1 MARKST
7 FLPGSDSGLVPW
19 LQNLASKIGGFA
31 AKYNIQPNEVT
42 KVQEG
47 VAFLVYWILT
57 RESVKNAVKSVTAYK
72 NEVRDGVK
80 AGGSAS
86 VPPADILFTPPTAV
100 DPGVIPFILSI
111 VGRIKKHQ
119 GYTTA
124 DGNQMGLEGAEQII
138 DLLNL
143 KPVFTVELES
153 GKPTLVWTKGATD
166 AVKIKVKRVIGPSP
180 GPPPPINLDEFAFLA
195 IDTQPDYT
203 DTTPLPPYGET
214 ATWIYVMIYMMD
226 DEEVGQ
232 WSEPVIVTVVGTP

>member
-1 MARKST
+1 MVTSITQVVRLDNLTLLAAFIKTGVS
-7 FLPGSDSGLVPW
+7 F
-19 LQNLASKIGGFA
+19 QN
-31 AKYNIQPNEVT
+31 
-42 KVQEG
+42 
-47 VAFLVYWILT
+47 
-57 RESVKNAVKSVTAYK
+57 
-72 NEVRDGVK
+72 D
-80 AGGSAS
+80 
-86 VPPADILFTPPTAV
+86 
-100 DPGVIPFILSI
+100 LSSNL
-111 VGRIKKHQ
+111 IK
-119 GYTTA
+119 
-124 DGNQMGLEGAEQII
+124 II

-166 AVKIKVKRVIGPSP
+166 AVKIKVKRVMGPSP